1 MGCTNKATVLALIA
15 GLVVPALALAADND
29 HATIQVTAVLATNRA
44 KAKPKAKEVD
54 PRLHV
59 LKSQLRR
66 FPFRN
71 YKLLRMESYDLRRS
85 DQCGVEL
92 PGSRYLQVTA
102 VERTPQYLKL
112 RIILNQ
118 NNRPVMAAQVSL
130 QGNSRVL
137 LAGPRTDDGTLL
149 VAIGAKEPR

>member
-1 MGCTNKATVLALIA
+1 MDVANKATVLAIVA
-15 GLVVPALALAADND
+15 GLVIPSLGLADND
-29 HATIQVTAVLATNRA
+29 QPTIEVTAVLATNRG
-44 KAKPKAKEVD
+44 KAKPKSKEVD
-54 PRLHV
+54 PRLQV

-71 YKLLRMESYDLRRS
+71 YKLLHMESYNLGRS

-112 RIILNQ
+112 RIILTQ
-118 NNRPVMAAQVSL
+118 GNRPVMAAEVRL
-130 QGNSRVL
+130 RGNSRVL
-137 LAGPRTDDGTLL
+137 LAGPRTEEGTLL
-149 VAIGAKEPR
+149 VAIGAKARH